1 MARLNVIGH
10 PDGVSF
16 GLYRQLGPD
25 AVEAGREAVG
35 FDRILLCAGVLA
47 VVGAI
52 LCLVLIRPKDF
63 VEHGAPA

>member
-10 PDGVSF
+10 PDGV
-16 GLYRQLGPD
+16 
-25 AVEAGREAVG
+25 
-35 FDRILLCAGVLA
+35 CAGALA